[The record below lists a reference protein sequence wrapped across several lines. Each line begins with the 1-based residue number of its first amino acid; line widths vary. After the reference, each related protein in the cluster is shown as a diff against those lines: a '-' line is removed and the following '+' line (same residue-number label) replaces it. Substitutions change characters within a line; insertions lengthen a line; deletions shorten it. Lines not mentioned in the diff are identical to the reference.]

1 LMVKQETKQ
10 PKRTALVLLAEMPAG
25 VRARR
30 GHSSTDEP
38 CSPSDEQTDLFV
50 ERYRTRTD
58 NPQQDF
64 DFLELVIADGF
75 SIGRAMKFNVRRVSP
90 RTFFGRGQAVEITQ
104 AVRALQPTNVVTNA
118 LLSPVHQRNLEEE
131 WDIPIMTRADVIF
144 DIFEQNAT
152 TSEGRIQVD
161 LARLNYELPRVV
173 GVGKELSRTG
183 GDRGTRGGGGEP
195 LTVLTKDYIRK
206 RIRRLENEM
215 EKVKRTRALRRKK
228 RVRSGVFTIGL
239 IGYTNSGKSSL
250 INTLTRSEEEV
261 APRYFTT
268 LEPAARRIYLGD
280 NIKAVVTDTVGLLDD
295 LPEELTTAF
304 GATMEEAAES
314 DLLLHIVDVSR
325 DNVEFRIES
334 GVRIL
339 SEFGLSGIPR
349 IVIFNKIDLLD
360 DFSVLAVLQEEYSPG
375 VALSTVTGE
384 GLLELTSLIRDRVSA
399 RRGTRIRR
407 RHNVKKSPR

>member
-1 LMVKQETKQ
+1 MVKQQTKQ

-25 VRARR
+25 VHTRPGRSR
-30 GHSSTDEP
+30 TDEP
-38 CSPSDEQTDLFV
+38 CSPSDEQTSLFV

-58 NPQQDF
+58 NPQHDF
-64 DFLELVIADGF
+64 DFLELVIADDF
-75 SIGRAMKFNVRRVSP
+75 NIGRVMKFKVRRVSP
-90 RTFFGRGQAVEITQ
+90 RTFFGRGQAAEIAQ
-104 AVRALQPTNVVTNA
+104 AIRALQPTNVITNA
-118 LLSPVHQRNLEEE
+118 QLSPVHQRNLEEE

-161 LARLNYELPRVV
+161 LARLSYELPRVV

-195 LTVLTKDYIRK
+195 LTVLTKDHIRK
-206 RIRRLENEM
+206 RIRRLENEL

-261 APRYFTT
+261 ASRYFTT
-268 LEPAARRIYLGD
+268 LDPAARRIYLGD
-280 NIKAVVTDTVGLLDD
+280 NIEAVVTDTVGLLDD
-295 LPEELTTAF
+295 LPEELANAF

-339 SEFGLSGIPR
+339 SKFGLSGIPR
-349 IVIFNKIDLLD
+349 VVIFNKTDLLD
-360 DFSVLAVLQEEYSPG
+360 DFAALTVLQEEYSPS
-375 VALSTVTGE
+375 VAISTVSGE
-384 GLLELTSLIRDRVSA
+384 GLPELTAILRDRVSA
-399 RRGTRIRR
+399 R
-407 RHNVKKSPR
+407 V

>member
-1 LMVKQETKQ
+1 MAKRQNEQ
-10 PKRTALVLLAEMPAG
+10 PNRTALVLLVEQPSG
-25 VRARR
+25 VSVRHGRSR
-30 GHSSTDEP
+30 HDVP
-38 CSPSDEQTDLFV
+38 CSPNDEQTDLFI

-64 DFLELVIADGF
+64 DFLELVIADDF
-75 SIGRAMKFNVRRVSP
+75 SIDRVMKFNVRRISP
-90 RTFFGRGQAVEITQ
+90 RTFFGRGQTAEIAQ
-104 AVRALQPTNVVTNA
+104 AIRVQRPTSVVTNA
-118 LLSPVHQRNLEEE
+118 RLSPVHQRNLEEE
-131 WDIPIMTRADVIF
+131 WDIPIMTRADIIF

-161 LARLNYELPRVV
+161 LARLSYELPRIV

-195 LTVLTKDYIRK
+195 LTVLTKDRIRK
-206 RIRRLENEM
+206 RIRRLESEL
-215 EKVKRTRALRRKK
+215 EKVKRARALRRKK
-228 RVRSGVFTIGL
+228 RIKSGVFSIGL

-250 INTLTRSEEEV
+250 INALTRSEEEV
-261 APRYFTT
+261 ASRYFTT
-268 LEPAARRIYLGD
+268 LDPAARRIYLGSD
-280 NIKAVVTDTVGLLDD
+280 VEAVMTDTVGLLDD

-304 GATMEEAAES
+304 GATMEEAAQS

-349 IVIFNKIDLLD
+349 IVVFNKIDLLD
-360 DFSVLAVLQEEYSPG
+360 DLAALAILREEYSPSI
-375 VALSTVTGE
+375 ALSTVTGE
-384 GLLELTSLIRDRVSA
+384 GLPELISVLRHRVSA
-399 RRGTRIRR
+399 R
-407 RHNVKKSPR
+407 V

>member
-1 LMVKQETKQ
+1 LIAKQQDKQ
-10 PKRTALVLLAEMPAG
+10 PRRTALVVLVEQPGGAHAQ
-25 VRARR
+25 R
-30 GHSSTDEP
+30 GRSRNDEA

-75 SIGRAMKFNVRRVSP
+75 SIGRVMKLNVRRVSP
-90 RTFFGRGQAVEITQ
+90 KTFFGRGQAAEIAQ
-104 AVRALQPTNVVTNA
+104 AIRAQNPACVVTNA
-118 LLSPVHQRNLEEE
+118 QLSPVHQRNLEEQ
-131 WDIPIMTRADVIF
+131 WDAPIMTRADIIF

-161 LARLNYELPRVV
+161 LARLNYELPRIV

-195 LTVLTKDYIRK
+195 LTVLTKDRIRK
-206 RIRRLENEM
+206 RIRRLENEL
-215 EKVKRTRALRRKK
+215 EKVKRARALRRKK
-228 RVRSGVFTIGL
+228 RVKSRVFTIGL

-250 INTLTRSEEEV
+250 INALTRSEEEV

-268 LEPAARRIYLGD
+268 LDPAARRIYLG
-280 NIKAVVTDTVGLLDD
+280 NGIEAIMTDTVGLLDD
-295 LPEELTTAF
+295 FPEELTTAF
-304 GATMEEAAES
+304 SATIEEVAES
-314 DLLLHIVDVSR
+314 DLLLHIVDVAR

-339 SEFGLSGIPR
+339 SEVGLSGIPH

-360 DFSVLAVLQEEYSPG
+360 NCATLAILQEEYSPSL
-375 VALSTVTGE
+375 AISTITGE
-384 GLLELTSLIRDRVSA
+384 GLPELTSILRERVSE
-399 RRGTRIRR
+399 R
-407 RHNVKKSPR
+407 VKEY

>member
-1 LMVKQETKQ
+1 MGKQQDKQ
-10 PKRTALVLLAEMPAG
+10 LKRTALVLLVEKPRG

-30 GHSSTDEP
+30 GRSRTDEA

-64 DFLELVIADGF
+64 DFLELVIADDF
-75 SIGRAMKFNVRRVSP
+75 SIGRVMKFNVRRVSP
-90 RTFFGRGQAVEITQ
+90 RTFFGRGQAAEIAQ
-104 AVRALQPTNVVTNA
+104 AVRALQPTSVVTNA
-118 LLSPVHQRNLEEE
+118 QLSPVHQRNLEEE
-131 WDIPIMTRADVIF
+131 WDAPIMTRADVIF
-144 DIFEQNAT
+144 NIFEQNAT

-161 LARLNYELPRVV
+161 LARHNYELPRVV

-195 LTVLTKDYIRK
+195 LTVLTKDHIRR
-206 RIRRLENEM
+206 RIRRLENEL

-228 RVRSGVFTIGL
+228 RVKSGVFTTSL

-250 INTLTRSEEEV
+250 INALTRSEEEV
-261 APRYFTT
+261 ASRYFTT
-268 LEPAARRIYLGD
+268 LDPAARRIYLGD
-280 NIKAVVTDTVGLLDD
+280 GVEAVVTDTVGLLDD
-295 LPEELTTAF
+295 LPAELTTAF
-304 GATMEEAAES
+304 GATMEEVAES

-349 IVIFNKIDLLD
+349 VVIFNKTDLLD
-360 DFSVLAVLQEEYSPG
+360 DFAPLAILQEEYSPS
-375 VALSTVTGE
+375 VAISTVTGE
-384 GLLELTSLIRDRVSA
+384 GIPELTSILRDRASA
-399 RRGTRIRR
+399 R
-407 RHNVKKSPR
+407 V